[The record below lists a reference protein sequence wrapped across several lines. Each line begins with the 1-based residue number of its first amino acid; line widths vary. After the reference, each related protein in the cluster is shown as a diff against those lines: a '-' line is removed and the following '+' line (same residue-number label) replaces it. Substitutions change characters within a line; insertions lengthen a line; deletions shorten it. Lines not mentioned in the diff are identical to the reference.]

1 LITEVVKSE
10 EYMALAYY
18 RIPAGFRSLEGS
30 PEQMDI

>member
-1 LITEVVKSE
+1 
-10 EYMALAYY
+10 MALAYY